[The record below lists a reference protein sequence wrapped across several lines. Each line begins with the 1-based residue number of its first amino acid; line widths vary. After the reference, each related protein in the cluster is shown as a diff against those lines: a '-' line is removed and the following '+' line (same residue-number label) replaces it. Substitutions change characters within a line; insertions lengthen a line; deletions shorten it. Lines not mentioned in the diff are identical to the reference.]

1 MGRPPIGK
9 QAMSGAER
17 QRRYLDRLLHSAKAT
32 KPSNELAQ
40 LRKELAQAKQQR
52 DTALAERTDLHKKLT
67 DGPIVIAE
75 AKAILAAKALIPA
88 EIFKTMLHAT
98 HEDLAPDRWKVRY
111 RQAFQ
116 FLQENERML
125 AQEAPAAAR
134 ADLPRTEEEW
144 AAYRWQAKEER
155 KAKRAAKRKAKT
167 NPPKSLGHH
176 RQG

>member
-52 DTALAERTDLHKKLT
+52 DSALAERTDLHKKLT
-67 DGPIVIAE
+67 DGHRVIVE
-75 AKAILAAKALIPA
+75 AKAPIPA
-88 EIFKTMLHAT
+88 DIYKTVLHST
-98 HEDLAPDRWKVRY
+98 HKDLAPDRWKVRY

-144 AAYRWQAKEER
+144 AAYKWQAKEEQ
-155 KAKRAAKRKAKT
+155 KAKRAGQRKAKA
-167 NPPKSLGHH
+167 NPPKPLGHH
-176 RQG
+176 R